1 MSDQTPTVGSAQSG
15 WATYAER
22 PETPV
27 PGAPN
32 LRYADTASRLVAY
45 VIDVGVM
52 LVASTLAFVVL
63 GPSTGLQA
71 AVFSIVLV
79 GWSLGYFVLCWTGG
93 RRATPG
99 QRLFKIQVGNA
110 SDGAPLNVSQALKRW
125 FAMGDVLLLVGLIP
139 GLANGATTLV
149 LIWEV
154 VLMVTVVRHP
164 SKRGIHD
171 LFARSAVVRPI
182 AAGSRGA
189 ASGIVVGAL
198 VIVIIPLLAIIA
210 LIFLGSQVNSVSR

>member
-1 MSDQTPTVGSAQSG
+1 MSDQTPGVGSAQSG
-15 WATYAER
+15 WATYAEQ

-27 PGAPN
+27 PGAPH

-45 VIDVGVM
+45 VIDVGIM
-52 LVASTLAFVVL
+52 FVASTLAFVVL

-71 AVFSIVLV
+71 AVFSIAWL
-79 GWSLGYFVLCWTGG
+79 GWSLGYFVLFWTGG

-110 SDGAPLNVSQALKRW
+110 SDGAPLNLSQALKRW
-125 FAMGDVLLLVGLIP
+125 FAMGDVLSLVGLIP

-149 LIWEV
+149 LIWGV
-154 VLMVTVVRHP
+154 VLLVTVVRHP

-171 LFARSAVVRPI
+171 LFAGSAVVRPI
-182 AAGSRGA
+182 TAGSRGT
-189 ASGIVVGAL
+189 ASGIAVAAL
-198 VIVIIPLLAIIA
+198 VIAMIPLLAIIV
-210 LIFLGSQVNSVSR
+210 LIFLGSQVSSIR